1 MRLRPS
7 PLTEAAST
15 FAISF
20 LIVLG
25 WYAFVRP
32 AGSDVASMAS
42 TAAILVMFPIFTAS
56 TLVGFAIRSNKALKR
71 FLYNSGITLFW
82 TIGASLLFWNGATA
96 KRTFMTLEAAHILVG
111 ACMLVL
117 VANLMALAVTY
128 RFVIDDNKV
137 KLTKT
142 QYSSNP
148 VVSSK
153 SKRKKK

>member
-15 FAISF
+15 FAIAF
-20 LIVLG
+20 LIVLV
-25 WYAFVRP
+25 WYVFKHP
-32 AGSDVASMAS
+32 ASTDAGSMAS
-42 TAAILVMFPIFTAS
+42 TAAVLIMFPIFTAM
-56 TLVGFAIRSNKALKR
+56 TLIGFAIRARKSLTR
-71 FLYNSGITLFW
+71 FLCNLGLTVFW
-82 TIGASLLFWNGATA
+82 TVGASLMFWNGANSRPTSA
-96 KRTFMTLEAAHILVG
+96 SLEAAHVLIG
-111 ACMLVL
+111 ACTLVL
-117 VANLMALAVTY
+117 IANLVALAVTY

-137 KLTKT
+137 KLTRT

>member
-15 FAISF
+15 FAIAF
-20 LIVLG
+20 LLVLG
-25 WYAFVRP
+25 WYAIDRP
-32 AGSDVASMAS
+32 SQSDVGSMAG

-56 TLVGFAIRSNKALKR
+56 TLVGFVIRSNGSFKR
-71 FLYNSGITLFW
+71 FLYNAGITLFW

-96 KRTFMTLEAAHILVG
+96 KRTFMTLDAAHVLIGACILV
-111 ACMLVL
+111 AI
-117 VANLMALAVTY
+117 ANLVALAVTY
-128 RFVIDDNKV
+128 RFVIDDKKV

-142 QYSSNP
+142 QYTSNP
-148 VVSSK
+148 SVQSK